1 MERPSPRWPNAGG
14 SAIWATSPRCIANA
28 LVSPH
33 QKPSGDDQTEES
45 RMHELSL
52 CRSIYRI
59 VEDAAGGR
67 PVEVIHVQ
75 VGKLRQVVP
84 DTLRY
89 CWEMMTEAT
98 PLEGSVLAV
107 ESMPVVVSCRRCV

>member
-1 MERPSPRWPNAGG
+1 
-14 SAIWATSPRCIANA
+14 
-28 LVSPH
+28 
-33 QKPSGDDQTEES
+33 
-45 RMHELSL
+45 MHELSL

-59 VEDAAGGR
+59 VEGAAGGR

-89 CWEMMTEAT
+89 CWEMVSEST

-107 ESMPVVVSCRRCV
+107 ESMPVVVSCRRCVRESSVTDRLIVLCQHCGEPDVEVVGGEEFLLTSLDLASV